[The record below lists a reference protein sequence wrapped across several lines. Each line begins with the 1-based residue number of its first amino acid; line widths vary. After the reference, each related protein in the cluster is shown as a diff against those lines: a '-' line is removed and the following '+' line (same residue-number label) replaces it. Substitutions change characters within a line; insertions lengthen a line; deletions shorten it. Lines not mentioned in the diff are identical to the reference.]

1 MRQFVTRDQVQGRRA
16 PIAAI
21 PPAGQ
26 LATSSNQSGGWRRE
40 LDAWSRRHSDL
51 LAAAVAALGFLCRAG
66 LAHATF
72 FNPDEAWHFSVANQD
87 SLGQAYQASLTLF
100 HPPFLI
106 LVLYFW
112 RSLGT
117 SDLTLRLPCVIAG
130 AVFCWLY
137 YKWLKIILGQ
147 TVAWIGLL
155 LVTFLPT
162 MIGLSADLRQYP
174 LMLMFSAA
182 GAYLLERAFAR
193 NSPGMML
200 LSSGS
205 LLLAMLSH
213 YSGFLFAASLGT
225 YAIFRMFARRPS
237 TGVVVAWTAGQ
248 VAGLGLAWFLYT
260 THIKRLAAG
269 YPGAQNLRHVA
280 DWYLPQFYYHPER
293 DHLLPFLFRGTFGV
307 FRFAFAWVVMGHIAT
322 LLFVAGVILLM
333 RRQSPSA
340 DVRLT
345 RLTAILLLCPFLLNC
360 ATVAAGLYPY
370 GRTRQC
376 VFLAMFGIAGVS
388 VALTGIA
395 KQKFGSALAMAITL
409 VILCHLFGTQ
419 PSRDDLPLADRR
431 REHMDQAVQFIR
443 RQVSPADVIY
453 VNKSTEFQLAHYLCE
468 QKPVVVDRSV
478 AGFESFQ
485 CNGLRV
491 VSGVVMPD
499 TLSYKWQEM
508 ASAYSLRPAT
518 KVWVVEGGWT
528 SGFAETLRDR
538 FREFSD
544 IEIHSFGHYLEIFS
558 LTVEQPESGK
568 VSHLGNVTGS
578 GLPPSPIRFDH
589 LLGVLPRGLG

>member
-1 MRQFVTRDQVQGRRA
+1 MVQ
-16 PIAAI
+16 
-21 PPAGQ
+21 
-26 LATSSNQSGGWRRE
+26 
-40 LDAWSRRHSDL
+40 
-51 LAAAVAALGFLCRAG
+51 
-66 LAHATF
+66 
-72 FNPDEAWHFSVANQD
+72 
-87 SLGQAYQASLTLF
+87 
-100 HPPFLI
+100 
-106 LVLYFW
+106 
-112 RSLGT
+112 
-117 SDLTLRLPCVIAG
+117 
-130 AVFCWLY
+130 
-137 YKWLKIILGQ
+137 
-147 TVAWIGLL
+147 
-155 LVTFLPT
+155 
-162 MIGLSADLRQYP
+162 
-174 LMLMFSAA
+174 
-182 GAYLLERAFAR
+182 
-193 NSPGMML
+193 
-200 LSSGS
+200 
-205 LLLAMLSH
+205 
-213 YSGFLFAASLGT
+213 
-225 YAIFRMFARRPS
+225 
-237 TGVVVAWTAGQ
+237 WTAGQ
-248 VAGLGLAWFLYT
+248 VAGLGLARLLYT

-269 YPGAQNLRHVA
+269 YSGAQNLRHVA

-345 RLTAILLLCPFLLNC
+345 RLTATLLLCPFFLNC
-360 ATVAAGLYPY
+360 AAVAAGLYPY
-370 GRTRQC
+370 GSTRQC

-388 VALTGIA
+388 VALTRIA
-395 KQKFGSALAMAITL
+395 QQKFGSALAMAMTI

-468 QKPVVVDRSV
+468 QKPVVADRSV

-491 VSGVVMPD
+491 ASGDVMPD
-499 TLSYKWQEM
+499 TLSYNWQEL
-508 ASAYSLRPAT
+508 ARAYSLRPAA

-558 LTVEQPESGK
+558 LTVEQRETGK

-589 LLGVLPRGLG
+589 LLGVLPRGVG

>member
-1 MRQFVTRDQVQGRRA
+1 
-16 PIAAI
+16 
-21 PPAGQ
+21 
-26 LATSSNQSGGWRRE
+26 
-40 LDAWSRRHSDL
+40 L
-51 LAAAVAALGFLCRAG
+51 LAAAVATVGFLCRAW

-87 SLGQAYQASLTLF
+87 SIRQAYQASLTLF
-100 HPPFLI
+100 HPPLLI

-117 SDLTLRLPCVIAG
+117 SDLMLRLPCVIAG
-130 AVFCWLY
+130 AVLCWLY
-137 YKWLKIILGQ
+137 YKWLKVILGQ
-147 TVAWIGLL
+147 TVAWVGLL

-174 LMLMFSAA
+174 WMLMFSVA
-182 GAYLLERAFAR
+182 GGYLLERAFAKD
-193 NSPGMML
+193 SPGMML
-200 LSSGS
+200 SSSGS

-213 YSGFLFAASLGT
+213 YSGFLFAASLGV
-225 YAIFRMFARRPS
+225 YAIFRMFARRQS

-260 THIKRLAAG
+260 THIKRLATG

-293 DHLLPFLFRGTFGV
+293 DHWLPFLFRGTFGV
-307 FRFAFAWVVMGHIAT
+307 FRFAFAWVVAGHIAT
-322 LLFVAGVILLM
+322 LRFVAGVILLM

-340 DVRLT
+340 DVQLP

-360 ATVAAGLYPY
+360 AAAAAGFYPY

-376 VFLAMFGIAGVS
+376 VFLAMFGIAGAS
-388 VALTGIA
+388 VALTRVA
-395 KQKFGSALAMAITL
+395 KQKFGSALAMAITI

-431 REHMDQAVQFIR
+431 RKHMDQALQFIR

-453 VNKSTEFQLAHYLCE
+453 VNKPTEFQLAHYLCE
-468 QKPVVVDRSV
+468 QKPVAADGPV

-491 VSGVVMPD
+491 VSGDVMPD
-499 TLSYKWQEM
+499 TLSDKWQEL
-508 ASAYSLRPAT
+508 ARGYNLRPGT

-528 SGFAETLRDR
+528 SGFAETLRNR
-538 FREFSD
+538 FREFSG

-558 LTVEQPESGK
+558 LTVEQRETGK
-568 VSHLGNVTGS
+568 VSHLGSVSGS
-578 GLPPSPIRFDH
+578 GRPPSPIRFDH